1 MKKLF
6 TATFLGL
13 MLILSGCGSDAEP
26 ADNKK
31 EEAPKNEKT
40 ERIKELEEAFKSHK
54 SSVEKMNNAKENA
67 EKGDDAKAKDF
78 IKAAS
83 MLNDAAQSEV
93 GDIEIPDRK
102 ITDEE
107 SDFFIYQS
115 SIKKELEIYGAA
127 IDGVQGLVDEGVPV
141 QKAFDDFY
149 DKKTGPELKKLEEL
163 EGKLKN
169 FK

>member
-1 MKKLF
+1 MKRF
-6 TATFLGL
+6 IAVFSGL

-31 EEAPKNEKT
+31 EEAPKDEKA

-93 GDIEIPDRK
+93 GDIEIPDRV
-102 ITDEE
+102 TDEE

-127 IDGVQGLVDEGVPV
+127 IDGAQGLVDEGVPV
-141 QKAFDDFY
+141 QMAFDDFY

-163 EGKLKN
+163 EGKLKD

>member
-1 MKKLF
+1 MKRF
-6 TATFLGL
+6 IAVFSGL

-31 EEAPKNEKT
+31 EEAPKDEKA

-93 GDIEIPDRK
+93 GDIEIPDRV
-102 ITDEE
+102 TDEE
-107 SDFFIYQS
+107 SGFFIYQS

-127 IDGVQGLVDEGVPV
+127 IDGAQGLVDEGVPV
-141 QKAFDDFY
+141 QMAFDDFY